1 MKKFKQ
7 LFILELTT
15 LILFFSVSSVNAN
28 EKRSTKVVYEL
39 FKVME
44 MPVTYQESIEKML
57 EVQIKQNPSIAPLK
71 DTMLKFFNKY
81 MGWESMKEDMAKIY
95 MKNFTDKELKELIIF
110 YKTPIGRKT
119 AMLMPVLTSEGAALG
134 QKRVQENM
142 HELQMM
148 IKEKMSEPQKNSSK
162 N

>member
-7 LFILELTT
+7 VFILELTT
-15 LILFFSVSSVNAN
+15 LILFFSVTSVNAN

-95 MKNFTDKELKELIIF
+95 MKNFTDEELKELIIF
-110 YKTPIGRKT
+110 HKTPVGRKT

-148 IKEKMSEPQKNSSK
+148 IKEKMSEPQKNPSE

>member
-7 LFILELTT
+7 ILVLELTT
-15 LILFFSVSSVNAN
+15 LILFISIVSVNAD
-28 EKRSTKVVYEL
+28 ERRSTEVVYEL

-44 MPVTYQESIEKML
+44 LPVTYQESIEKML
-57 EVQIKQNPSIAPLK
+57 EVQVKQNPSIAPLK
-71 DTMLKFFNKY
+71 DTMLKFFDKY

-95 MKNFTDKELKELIIF
+95 MKNFTDEELKELIIF
-110 YKTPIGRKT
+110 YKTPVGRKT
-119 AMLMPVLTSEGAALG
+119 AILMPVLTSEGAALG
-134 QKRVQENM
+134 QQRVQEHM

-148 IKEKMSEPQKNSSK
+148 IKERMSEPKNVPSK